1 MKKVW
6 LDCRKWEKNLVTTAI
21 ESGVDAVLVNNE
33 DIEKVKALGLISVIA
48 DDRKSDLQLGK
59 DVLEITI
66 RNKKMKNELLL

>member
-1 MKKVW
+1 M
-6 LDCRKWEKNLVTTAI
+6 TTAI

-48 DDRKSDLQLGK
+48 EDQKSDLLLGK

-66 RNKKMKNELLL
+66 KNKKMKKE